1 MATDVV
7 EMDYDVIQA
16 VSRGFR
22 QISDA
27 LKKIGKALQIAVQ
40 ILRATAFLSAGINEA
55 MARWLEGIQKA
66 VENLAKVCMEFSGD
80 LARAIT
86 DHKKGD
92 IKGRRYFGEGI

>member
-16 VSRGFR
+16 VSRGFH

-92 IKGRRYFGEGI
+92 VKGRRYFGEGI

>member
-16 VSRGFR
+16 VSKGFS
-22 QISDA
+22 QVSDA

-40 ILRATAFLSAGINEA
+40 ILRATAFLSMGINEA
-55 MARWLEGIQKA
+55 LARWLEGIQKA
-66 VENLAKVCMEFSGD
+66 VENLAKVCTEFSGD
-80 LARAIT
+80 LARAIN

-92 IKGRRYFGEGI
+92 VKGRGYFGEGI